1 MGLLQRGSQWL
12 GNALT
17 ENEGITV
24 TIRRGEDVTEDV
36 PVVIGRTTAIRDDG
50 DVTIEMTCRDFLI
63 LTADYVIDGNAVRP
77 EAGDLIEEAALVE
90 GGPLPTFEVLPFAGE
105 PHERYSD
112 PYRKRLRIHT
122 KQVSPVEEA

>member
-1 MGLLQRGSQWL
+1 MGLLQRGSEWL

-17 ENEGITV
+17 ADESV
-24 TIRRGEDVTEDV
+24 AVFIRRGNEITEGV
-36 PVVIGRTTAIRDDG
+36 RAVIGRTTAIKDDG
-50 DVTIEMTCRDFLI
+50 DVTIEMTCRDFLV
-63 LTADYVIDGNAVRP
+63 LTADYVIDGTAVLP

-122 KQVSPVEEA
+122 KQVSPVEEV